1 MNPEVAA
8 VIVGPKK
15 RSFVR
20 RHKLVLA
27 LAAIGALF
35 AVLPKHRVAI
45 AGILLCSALAV
56 GCVIAVVLLANF
68 STQPDRLPT
77 RFSRSW
83 RASCSTRRVRQHNRN
98 RHARCV

>member
-56 GCVIAVVLLANF
+56 GCVIAVVLVANF

-77 RFSRSW
+77 
-83 RASCSTRRVRQHNRN
+83 VRPSEPSSSVWCI
-98 RHARCV
+98 AAPKSFC